1 MTKDFKTFRDL
12 KAQSGFGWDE
22 QKQVIIAEPDV
33 WDAYIK
39 KHPLAKKFRTKSLPF
54 FDLLQELF
62 GKDLSTGE
70 WAQSTGIN
78 SLSHEVY

>member
-22 QKQVIIAEPDV
+22 QNQLVIADPDV
-33 WDAYIK
+33 WDAYIN
-39 KHPLAKKFRTKSLPF
+39 KHPAAKKFRTKSLPF

-62 GKDLSTGE
+62 GKDLSTGA
-70 WAQSTGIN
+70 WAASTGIN
-78 SLSHEVY
+78 S

>member
-22 QKQVIIAEPDV
+22 QKQVITVEPDV

-39 KHPLAKKFRTKSLPF
+39 KYPLAKKFRTKS
-54 FDLLQELF
+54 QELF

-78 SLSHEVY
+78 SLSHKVY

>member
-22 QKQVIIAEPDV
+22 QKQVITVEPDV

-39 KHPLAKKFRTKSLPF
+39 KHPLAKKF
-54 FDLLQELF
+54 
-62 GKDLSTGE
+62 
-70 WAQSTGIN
+70 
-78 SLSHEVY
+78 

>member
-22 QKQVIIAEPDV
+22 QKQVIAAEPDV

-39 KHPLAKKFRTKSLPF
+39 KHPLAKKFWTKLLQF

>member
-22 QKQVIIAEPDV
+22 QKQLVTADSDV

-54 FDLLQELF
+54 FNLLQELL
-62 GKDLSTGE
+62 GKDLSTG
-70 WAQSTGIN
+70 N
-78 SLSHEVY
+78 